1 MSKLKAVVTGTINL
15 DISDAAKIDL
25 RAWKYAL
32 PNGDEVSSLSY
43 NSEDG
48 TVNLPRNFK
57 KFQRVVKRS
66 SKKEIVYEDKRF
78 TNSLKDKFELHKS
91 FALREE
97 QEEAVNELLK
107 TLSSSK
113 ENAAI
118 LKAQPGFG
126 KSYILPYI
134 VKEIGQR
141 ALILVDRVSLVT
153 QMSNEFNTNVDSGHI
168 SVLSS
173 KNKEIGDVN
182 IATFQFLLKNPAIV
196 QELSKE
202 VGLVVVDECHTISI
216 GAFTEIVN
224 NLPAKYRLG
233 LSATPSRS
241 DGLTEALYDVMS
253 RNIVEGNVKNPV
265 KVTYLFIER
274 PTFVPSIFYDKPNIE
289 WGNFYA
295 TEVVRDDVVAVASKM
310 VEYDR
315 AVLVY
320 STYVKAQESYAK
332 KLNELGISAAVVNQ
346 HTSKKEKEAIL
357 QDFNDGKIKVL
368 VSGVILQKGI
378 SIHRLDTVVNAGNLN
393 KENIEQLIGRL
404 RRKHP
409 DKKNPIFIDLIYR
422 GRGFTKGMQRLNF
435 IRKIRETTKEE
446 LKYWVVA
453 TAEKRINEWKK
464 TYLKD

>member
-1 MSKLKAVVTGTINL
+1 
-15 DISDAAKIDL
+15 
-25 RAWKYAL
+25 
-32 PNGDEVSSLSY
+32 
-43 NSEDG
+43 
-48 TVNLPRNFK
+48 
-57 KFQRVVKRS
+57 
-66 SKKEIVYEDKRF
+66 
-78 TNSLKDKFELHKS
+78 
-91 FALREE
+91 
-97 QEEAVNELLK
+97 
-107 TLSSSK
+107 
-113 ENAAI
+113 
-118 LKAQPGFG
+118 
-126 KSYILPYI
+126 
-134 VKEIGQR
+134 
-141 ALILVDRVSLVT
+141 
-153 QMSNEFNTNVDSGHI
+153 MSNEFNTNVDDGNI

-196 QELSKE
+196 QELAKE

-295 TEVVRDDVVAVASKM
+295 TEVVQDDVVAVASKM
-310 VEYDR
+310 VDYDR

-332 KLNELGISAAVVNQ
+332 KLNELGIPAAVVNQ

-464 TYLKD
+464 TYLKG